1 MLRND
6 EQTDIKVIYRV
17 DAKLS
22 WEYTQQNSYK
32 YLELQLI
39 KTTFPQKVSDG
50 LFWNFNY
57 KVALM
62 QFFFEKS
69 QNLSVQ

>member
-22 WEYTQQNSYK
+22 WESTQQNSYK

-50 LFWNFNY
+50 HLE
-57 KVALM
+57 L
-62 QFFFEKS
+62 
-69 QNLSVQ
+69 